1 MNAAWRERALF
12 HSSRWIWVLGLAVLT
27 EVSFPSSS
35 TDIGPLLDSGAVAD
49 RDVIAPF
56 NFVVNK
62 TDAEIERE
70 GADLAASV
78 KPIYQFDQRMYDSAT
93 ATMHAFFSSL
103 DEVSSDGPQAIMRAA
118 RDAGLTLTLGEAG
131 YLAKGGKR
139 KNFERTLSDLLT
151 QTLSLGVTGP
161 GVLQTEQAPELI
173 VRRRSSEFSVL
184 RTQVLTFPQY
194 LTRAKAG
201 QPDKGTPAAEPLY
214 IKLAGRFFR
223 PTLVP
228 NGAETERRRD
238 ELRRSVNPSK
248 YTVRAGDVIVA
259 AHEVVTSEAHE
270 RLGAL
275 HQELL
280 RRGAATSRSLSGLIG
295 VVLRDS
301 LIIGLF
307 WVLMLFYRRETYT
320 NPRQVAFVG
329 VLFALAILGGA
340 AVARSAPQ
348 HPELIPLPFVAI
360 MLTVL
365 FNGRVSMIA
374 ALILSALIGS
384 QPVFHD
390 VPAGFLMLVGGVSA
404 ALSVKGLRNR
414 SHLYI
419 AVLVVAAG
427 FFVGTVALGLA
438 LAWPLSAIGWRVLW
452 GVTNGFVSAALTILL
467 LPLAERATQVTTDL
481 TLLELSDPSRPL
493 LRRLSLEA
501 PGTYAH
507 SIAMANLVEAA
518 CNRVGANGLLGRV
531 GCYYHDIGKLSN
543 PPFFVENQGRSGNPH
558 DRLKAIQSA
567 HIIRAHVTEG
577 LVLARAAGLP
587 EAVLAFIPE
596 HHGTTEIT
604 YFLDRAKKEGEPEI
618 VTAEFTYPGPKPRSI
633 ETAIAMLADSVEAAL
648 RVIDDLTPAKIEQ
661 AIEKI
666 ARAKINAG
674 QLDDAPITLQQITEA
689 KQEFVRV
696 LSSMY
701 HNRIDYPEASGG
713 ITAGFQAKAGA

>member
-1 MNAAWRERALF
+1 VNAAWRSRVLYHF
-12 HSSRWIWVLGLAVLT
+12 SRWVWVLGLALLT
-27 EVSFPSSS
+27 EMAFPSSS
-35 TDIGPLLDSGAVAD
+35 TDIGPLLDPGAVAD

-70 GADLAASV
+70 GADLAGSV

-93 ATMHAFFSSL
+93 TGMHAFFGNL
-103 DEVSSDGPQAIMRAA
+103 DDVAGDGPQAIIRAA
-118 RDAGLTLTLGEAG
+118 RDAGVTLTLTEAG
-131 YLAKGGKR
+131 YLVKGGKR
-139 KNFERTLSDLLT
+139 KNFERALTDLFI

-173 VRRRSSEFSVL
+173 VRRRSSEASVP
-184 RTQVLTFPQY
+184 RGQVLTFPQY
-194 LTRAKAG
+194 LTRAKAS
-201 QPDKGTPAAEPLY
+201 QPDKNTPGAEPLY

-223 PTLVP
+223 ATLVP

-248 YTVRAGDVIVA
+248 YTVRAGDVIIA

-295 VVLRDS
+295 TVLRDS

-329 VLFALAILGGA
+329 VLFALAILGAA

-348 HPELIPLPFVAI
+348 HPELIPLPFLAI

-374 ALILSALIGS
+374 ALILSTLIGS

-390 VPAGFLMLVGGVSA
+390 VPANFLLVVGGVSA

-419 AVLVVAAG
+419 AVLVVGAG

-438 LAWPLSAIGWRVLW
+438 LDWSLSSIGWRVLW

-577 LVLARAAGLP
+577 LTLARAAGLP
-587 EAVLAFIPE
+587 EAVVAFIPE

-633 ETAIAMLADSVEAAL
+633 ETAVAMLADSVEAAL

-666 ARAKINAG
+666 ARGKINAG
-674 QLDDAPITLQQITEA
+674 QLDDAPMTLQQITA
-689 KQEFVRV
+689 VKQEFVRV

-713 ITAGFQAKAGA
+713 ITAGFQAKLGT

>member
-1 MNAAWRERALF
+1 MNAAWRARALY
-12 HSSRWIWVLGLAVLT
+12 HASRWVWVLGLAVLT
-27 EVSFPSSS
+27 EMSFPSSS
-35 TDIGPLLDSGAVAD
+35 TDIGPLLDPGAVAD

-62 TDAEIERE
+62 TDEEIERE

-93 ATMHAFFSSL
+93 AGMHTFFSNL
-103 DEVSSDGPQAIMRAA
+103 DEVSADGPQAIIRAA
-118 RDAGLTLTLGEAG
+118 RDAGVTLTLTEAA

-139 KNFERTLSDLLT
+139 KGFERTLSDLFG
-151 QTLSLGVTGP
+151 QTLAVGVTGP
-161 GVLQTEQAPELI
+161 GVLQAEQAPELI
-173 VRRRSSEFSVL
+173 VRRRNSEASVS
-184 RTQVLTFPQY
+184 RTQVLSFPQY
-194 LTRAKAG
+194 LTRAKAN
-201 QPDKGTPAAEPLY
+201 QPDKGTPVADPLY

-228 NGAETERRRD
+228 NAAETERRRD

-270 RLGAL
+270 RLAAL

-320 NPRQVAFVG
+320 NQRQVAFVG
-329 VLFALAILGGA
+329 VFFALAILGAA

-360 MLTVL
+360 MFTVL

-390 VPAGFLMLVGGVSA
+390 VPADFLLLVGGVSA

-419 AVLVVAAG
+419 AVLVVGAG
-427 FFVGTVALGLA
+427 FLVGTVALGLA
-438 LAWPLSAIGWRVLW
+438 LAWSLAAIGWRVVW

-567 HIIRAHVTEG
+567 HIIRAHITEG

-587 EAVLAFIPE
+587 EAVVAFIPE

-604 YFLDRAKKEGEPEI
+604 YFLDRAKKEGEPSI

-633 ETAIAMLADSVEAAL
+633 ETAVSMLADSVEAAL

-666 ARAKINAG
+666 ARGKISAG
-674 QLDDAPITLQQITEA
+674 QLDDAPITLQQITA
-689 KQEFVRV
+689 VKQEFVRV

-713 ITAGFQAKAGA
+713 ITAGFEAKAGA

>member
-1 MNAAWRERALF
+1 MNVPTQDKVRYHIARWVWVPALALVA
-12 HSSRWIWVLGLAVLT
+12 HLA
-27 EVSFPSSS
+27 FPSSS
-35 TDIGPLLDSGAVAD
+35 TDIGPLLDPGAVAD

-62 TDAEIERE
+62 TDAEIEHE

-78 KPIYQFDQRMYDSAT
+78 KPIYQFDQRTYDSAT
-93 ATMHAFFSSL
+93 VGMHAFFAAL
-103 DEVSSDGPQAIMRAA
+103 DEASADGPQAIMRVA
-118 RDAGLTLTLGEAG
+118 RDAGVTLTLTEAG
-131 YLAKGGKR
+131 YLTKGGKR
-139 KNFERTLSDLLT
+139 KAFERALTDLFS

-173 VRRRSSEFSVL
+173 VRRRSSEVSL
-184 RTQVLTFPQY
+184 ARAQVLSFPQY
-194 LTRAKAG
+194 LTRAKAN
-201 QPDKGTPAAEPLY
+201 QPDKGTPVADPLY

-228 NGAETERRRD
+228 NAAETERRRD

-270 RLGAL
+270 RLQAL

-280 RRGAATSRSLSGLIG
+280 RRGAATSRSLSGLVG

-307 WVLMLFYRRETYT
+307 WVLMLFYRRETYAQQ
-320 NPRQVAFVG
+320 RQVAFVG
-329 VLFALAILGGA
+329 VLFMLAILGAA

-348 HPELIPLPFVAI
+348 HPELIPLPFAAI

-374 ALILSALIGS
+374 ALILSALIGA

-390 VPAGFLMLVGGVSA
+390 VPAGFLLLVGGVSA

-419 AVLVVAAG
+419 AVLVVGAG
-427 FFVGTVALGLA
+427 FLVGVVALGLA
-438 LAWPLSAIGWRVLW
+438 LDWSLAATGWRVLW
-452 GVTNGFVSAALTILL
+452 GVTNGFVSAGLTILL
-467 LPLAERATQVTTDL
+467 LPLAERATQITTDL

-543 PPFFVENQGRSGNPH
+543 PQFFVENQGRSGNPH
-558 DRLKAIQSA
+558 DRLKAAQSA
-567 HIIRAHVTEG
+567 QIIRAHVLDG
-577 LVLARAAGLP
+577 LALARGAGLP
-587 EAVLAFIPE
+587 EAVLSFIPE
-596 HHGTTEIT
+596 HHGTMEIT
-604 YFLDRAKKEGEPEI
+604 YFLDRAKKEGETGI
-618 VTAEFTYPGPKPRSI
+618 VTAEFTYPGPKPRSV
-633 ETAIAMLADSVEAAL
+633 ETAVAMFADSVEAAL

-666 ARAKINAG
+666 ARGKINAG
-674 QLDDAPITLQQITEA
+674 QLDDAPITMQQITEV

>member
-1 MNAAWRERALF
+1 VNAAWRERALF
-12 HSSRWIWVLGLAVLT
+12 HFSRWIWVLGLAVLT

-35 TDIGPLLDSGAVAD
+35 TDIGPLLDPGAVAD

-93 ATMHAFFSSL
+93 AAMHAFFSTL
-103 DEVSSDGPQAIMRAA
+103 DEVSADGPQAILKAA
-118 RDAGLTLTLGEAG
+118 RDAGVTVTLTEAG

-139 KNFERTLSDLLT
+139 KNFERALADLLT

-161 GVLQTEQAPELI
+161 GVLQTEQAAELI

-184 RTQVLTFPQY
+184 RSQVLTFPQY
-194 LTRAKAG
+194 LTRAKAN
-201 QPDKGTPAAEPLY
+201 QPDKGTPAAGPLY

-329 VLFALAILGGA
+329 VLFALAILGAA

-390 VPAGFLMLVGGVSA
+390 VPAGFLLLVGGVSA

-427 FFVGTVALGLA
+427 FFAGTVALGLA
-438 LAWPLSAIGWRVLW
+438 LNWSLLAIGWHMLW

-577 LVLARAAGLP
+577 LALARAAGLP
-587 EAVLAFIPE
+587 EAVVAFIPE

-618 VTAEFTYPGPKPRSI
+618 ITAEFTYPGPKPRSI
-633 ETAIAMLADSVEAAL
+633 ETAVAMLADSVEAAL

-701 HNRIDYPEASGG
+701 HSRIDYPEASGG
-713 ITAGFQAKAGA
+713 ITAGFQAQAGA

>member
-1 MNAAWRERALF
+1 MNAAWRARALY
-12 HSSRWIWVLGLAVLT
+12 HLSRWVWVVALAILT
-27 EVSFPSSS
+27 ELSFPSSS
-35 TDIGPLLDSGAVAD
+35 TDIGPLLNPGAVAD

-62 TDAEIERE
+62 TDAEIEHE

-78 KPIYQFDQRMYDSAT
+78 KPIYQFDQRTYDSAT
-93 ATMHAFFSSL
+93 AAMHAFFTSL
-103 DEVSSDGPQAIMRAA
+103 DDAAADGPQAILRVA
-118 RDAGLTLTLGEAG
+118 RDAGVTLTLTEAG
-131 YLAKGGKR
+131 YLSKGGKR
-139 KNFERTLSDLLT
+139 KAFERSLADLFS
-151 QTLSLGVTGP
+151 QTLSAGVTGP

-173 VRRRSSEFSVL
+173 VRRRSSEVSL
-184 RTQVLTFPQY
+184 ARSQVLSFPQY
-194 LTRAKAG
+194 LTRAKAN
-201 QPDKGTPAAEPLY
+201 QPDKGTPVADPLY

-228 NGAETERRRD
+228 NAAETERRRD

-270 RLGAL
+270 RLQAL

-280 RRGAATSRSLSGLIG
+280 RRGAATSRSLSGLVG

-307 WVLMLFYRRETYT
+307 WVLMLFYRRETYAQQ
-320 NPRQVAFVG
+320 RQVAFVG
-329 VLFALAILGGA
+329 VLFMLAILGAA

-348 HPELIPLPFVAI
+348 HPELIPLPFAAV

-390 VPAGFLMLVGGVSA
+390 VPAGFLLLVGGVSA

-419 AVLVVAAG
+419 AVLVVGAG
-427 FFVGTVALGLA
+427 FLVGVVALGLA
-438 LAWPLSAIGWRVLW
+438 LDWSLAAVGWRVLW
-452 GVTNGFVSAALTILL
+452 GVTNGFVSAGLTILL
-467 LPLAERATQVTTDL
+467 LPLAERATQISTDL

-543 PPFFVENQGRSGNPH
+543 PQFFVENQGRSGNPH
-558 DRLKAIQSA
+558 DRLKAAQSA
-567 HIIRAHVTEG
+567 QIIRDHVLDG
-577 LVLARAAGLP
+577 LALARGAGLP
-587 EAVLAFIPE
+587 EAVLSFIPE
-596 HHGTTEIT
+596 HHGTMEIT
-604 YFLDRAKKEGEPEI
+604 YFLDRAKKEGGQSI
-618 VTAEFTYPGPKPRSI
+618 VAAEFTYPGPKPRSI
-633 ETAIAMLADSVEAAL
+633 ETAVAMFADSVEAAL

-661 AIEKI
+661 AIEQI
-666 ARAKINAG
+666 ARGKITAG
-674 QLDDAPITLQQITEA
+674 QLDDAPITMQQITEV

-713 ITAGFQAKAGA
+713 ITAGFQANAGA